1 MCWKYEN
8 TNVRNLSRLL
18 EYLGFGDNH
27 NSHDEDWE
35 SDDNDGVEDTQETN
49 YQEKSDEASARKEGN
64 EETVKPLKE
73 VHLKIDA
80 GCRKRPNNSPIVGR
94 NTKIPKKN

>member
-27 NSHDEDWE
+27 SPQDEDCA
-35 SDDNDGVEDTQETN
+35 SDDNDGVEDAQERN
-49 YQEKSDEASARKEGN
+49 YQEKNYEASARKEGN

-80 GCRKRPNNSPIVGR
+80 ACRKRPNNSPIVGR
-94 NTKIPKKN
+94 KTKIPKKT